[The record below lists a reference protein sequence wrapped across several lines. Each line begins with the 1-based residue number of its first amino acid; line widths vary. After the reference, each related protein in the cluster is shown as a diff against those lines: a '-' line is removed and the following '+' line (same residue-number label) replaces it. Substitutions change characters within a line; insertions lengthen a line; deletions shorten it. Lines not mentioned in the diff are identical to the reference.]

1 MAMGWDSDGGNDLH
15 SISIAVPLALSFL
28 YVSISS
34 LGQLYLLA
42 CPHSLLVQV
51 QGVLL
56 SFGHFLL
63 PFGSIVA
70 LCSHIAAHNYITDYK

>member
-42 CPHSLLVQV
+42 CPHSLLVQ
-51 QGVLL
+51 GALL
-56 SFGHFLL
+56 SFGHCYVISHLVVVVLL
-63 PFGSIVA
+63 SA
-70 LCSHIAAHNYITDYK
+70 LTLQLTTT